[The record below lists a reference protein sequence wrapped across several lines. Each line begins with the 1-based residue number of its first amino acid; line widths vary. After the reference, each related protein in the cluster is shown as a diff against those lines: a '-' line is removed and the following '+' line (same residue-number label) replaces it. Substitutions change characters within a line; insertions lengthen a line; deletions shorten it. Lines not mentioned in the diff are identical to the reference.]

1 MTTTTTS
8 APTLPPV
15 QKADPLRAERQAVE
29 RYGDRITPETVR
41 ALMEAMGHIY
51 ACSQPR
57 YMCWVPQRG
66 PQVAKHYRAGNR
78 AGLDHANRMLVEYLV
93 ADGAPFEGLRKG
105 TTTAGAADQV
115 WSTLETLARAAAAGI
130 WGVTG

>member
-29 RYGDRITPETVR
+29 LYGDRITPETVR
-41 ALMEAMGHIY
+41 ALMDAIEQVYM
-51 ACSQPR
+51 SSKPD
-57 YMCWVPQRG
+57 YMCWAEKRG

-78 AGLDHANRMLVEYLV
+78 AGLHHANMQLAASLV

-115 WSTLETLARAAAAGI
+115 WTTLETLARAAAAGI
-130 WGVTG
+130 WGE